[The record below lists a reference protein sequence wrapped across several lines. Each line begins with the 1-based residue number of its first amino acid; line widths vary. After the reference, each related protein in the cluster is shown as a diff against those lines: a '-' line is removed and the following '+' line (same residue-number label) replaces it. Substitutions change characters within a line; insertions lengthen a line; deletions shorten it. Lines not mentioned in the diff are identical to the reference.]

1 MWLIMDDFLSEFNA
15 HLSSPQSYLNPTE
28 DFKQRSRNALK
39 TMFDLYKSF
48 AAGKL
53 GNIATQPGCKNIDT
67 GPLPELYVD
76 GLDNDQIW
84 EQIELVNKPVIKG
97 LTGTVGRLSSQIE
110 SGQFRLL
117 PQSDAS
123 SGAECAG
130 NGTETGV
137 SESVEEERDYLADES
152 EDCVDSEDEDIELE
166 SDDESGRGNGCGN
179 GRGKAQERGRSS
191 VVDDK
196 FFKLAEMEKFLE
208 MAEKEEI
215 RGTGMGG

>member
-1 MWLIMDDFLSEFNA
+1 MDEFLLDFNA

-28 DFKQRSRNALK
+28 EFKKRSRNALK
-39 TMFDLYKSF
+39 TMFDLYKNF

-53 GNIATQPGCKNIDT
+53 GKIATQPGCKNIDT
-67 GPLPELYVD
+67 GPLPELYID

-97 LTGTVGRLSSQIE
+97 LTGVVNRLSLQIE

-117 PQSDAS
+117 PQSDS
-123 SGAECAG
+123 TSGAECAG

-137 SESVEEERDYLADES
+137 SESMEEEQSYLADES
-152 EDCVDSEDEDIELE
+152 EDCVDSEDEDMQ
-166 SDDESGRGNGCGN
+166 SDDRVRGKGCGKTKE
-179 GRGKAQERGRSS
+179 GGRSS

-215 RGTGMGG
+215 GV

>member
-1 MWLIMDDFLSEFNA
+1 MMDDFLAEFNA

-28 DFKQRSRNALK
+28 EFRKRSRDALK
-39 TMFDLYKSF
+39 TMFDLYKGF

-53 GNIATQPGCKNIDT
+53 GKMATQPGCKNIDT

-97 LTGTVGRLSSQIE
+97 LTGVVGRLSSQIE
-110 SGQFRLL
+110 SGQFHLL
-117 PQSDAS
+117 PQSDVTT

-130 NGTETGV
+130 NGIAETGV

-152 EDCVDSEDEDIELE
+152 EDCIDSEAEDME
-166 SDDESGRGNGCGN
+166 SEDESGRGK

-208 MAEKEEI
+208 MTEKEEM
-215 RGTGMGG
+215 RGIHGCGR